1 MIKTLLFDLDG
12 TLLDLD
18 ENEFVRAYTQR
29 LAMHMEPRFA
39 PERFGRAL
47 MSGVHAM
54 TQNLDAARSLKTVFG
69 ERFYAELGT
78 SEAEQDAELRRFYSQ
93 SFPALRTHSR
103 PLPLARTVMQ
113 WAQQAGLEVAI
124 ATNPLFP
131 HTAVSQRL
139 EWAGVGEAE
148 FSYRLV
154 TSYECAHFAKPTAEY
169 WAEVLAVLGRRPA
182 EVMVIGNDYALDI
195 APAMQLGATAYWVAP
210 PGQLLPQGGLAPAGQ
225 GSLAD
230 FFVWVREAG
239 RLDAVV
245 PEKLDPPALLPC
257 LRATP
262 AALQAALC
270 VLPEAQW
277 SERGDPQEWSPL
289 EILCHLRDTEI
300 EVVLPQQAQVLAE
313 QNPFIV
319 RGDTNQWVVD
329 RAYNASDPVETM
341 LVYMAA
347 RQAMVARLQALPATE
362 WQRPARHTVFGPTR
376 LCELAAIAV
385 EHDRA
390 HVAQARA
397 TVNAILARHGGVSEL
412 ADERDLGSRG

>member
-1 MIKTLLFDLDG
+1 MIKALLFDLDG

-18 ENEFVRAYTQR
+18 ENEFVRAYTQQ
-29 LAMHMEPRFA
+29 LALHMEPHFA

-47 MSGVHAM
+47 MSGVQAM

-69 ERFYAELGT
+69 ERFYAQLGT
-78 SEAEQDAELRRFYSQ
+78 SEVEQSAELRRFYSQ
-93 SFPALRTHSR
+93 CFPALRTHSR
-103 PLPLARTVMQ
+103 ALPAARTVMQ

-139 EWAGVGEAE
+139 EWAGVSEAE
-148 FSYRLV
+148 FPYRLV

-182 EVMVIGNDYALDI
+182 EVLVIGNDYALDI
-195 APAMQLGATAYWVAP
+195 APALQLGATAYWVAP
-210 PGQLLPQGGLAPAGQ
+210 PAQALPHGGLAPAGQ

-230 FFVWVREAG
+230 FLVWVRAPG
-239 RLDAVV
+239 RLDAI
-245 PEKLDPPALLPC
+245 PPAKLDPAALLPC
-257 LRATP
+257 LRAAP

-270 VLPEAQW
+270 VLPVAQW
-277 SERGDPQEWSPL
+277 AERGDPHEWSPL

-300 EVVLPQQAQVLAE
+300 EVVLPQQAQVLE
-313 QNPFIV
+313 ELNPFIV
-319 RGDTNQWVVD
+319 REDMTQWVVE
-329 RAYNASDPVETM
+329 RAYNSSDPEETM
-341 LVYMAA
+341 HAYMAA
-347 RQAMVARLQALPATE
+347 RQSTYARLQVLAAAD

-376 LCELAAIAV
+376 LCELVSIAV

-390 HVAQARA
+390 HVSQVRS
-397 TVNAILARHGGVSEL
+397 TVNAILERHGGVSEL